1 MRLVFTVEAKRDL
14 DELRDYLRPL
24 SPKGLANVVASIR
37 SRIEVGMANQRIG
50 RPTPRDDV
58 RELVD
63 PKYGFIIPYF
73 ARGDVFFVLRVYQ
86 SRRSPLTYE
95 DLSLPN

>member
-14 DELRDYLRPL
+14 DELRDYLKPL
-24 SPKGLANVVASIR
+24 SPKGFSSVVSKIR
-37 SRIEVGMANQRIG
+37 SRIEAGMANPRIG

-63 PKYGFIIPYF
+63 PKYGLIIPYY
-73 ARGDVFFVLRVYQ
+73 AKGGTFFVLRIYQ
-86 SRRSPLTYE
+86 GHRSPLAYE
-95 DLSLPN
+95 EMNLPN